1 MVNWKELPILS
12 PEGVS
17 PQESIEIKINS
28 LSERIDSLEKKID
41 LISRHVIEIRK
52 MLKTQQKEEKST
64 SLQPLE
70 PEEESN
76 SGLFESDIV

>member
-41 LISRHVIEIRK
+41 LISRHVIEIWK
-52 MLKTQQKEEKST
+52 MLKTQQKEESAA
-64 SLQPLE
+64 LQPHE
-70 PEEESN
+70 PEEELS
-76 SGLFESDIV
+76 SEFFESDIV